1 MSKIVQI
8 LRHGV
13 HHETPKQTYLRLRRT
28 SGALELS
35 YLGTTLI
42 EKFTEWGMIANLMV
56 VFALLIVS
64 GYLFTDERERKE
76 EEEGV

>member
-1 MSKIVQI
+1 
-8 LRHGV
+8 
-13 HHETPKQTYLRLRRT
+13 
-28 SGALELS
+28 
-35 YLGTTLI
+35 
-42 EKFTEWGMIANLMV
+42 MIANLMV